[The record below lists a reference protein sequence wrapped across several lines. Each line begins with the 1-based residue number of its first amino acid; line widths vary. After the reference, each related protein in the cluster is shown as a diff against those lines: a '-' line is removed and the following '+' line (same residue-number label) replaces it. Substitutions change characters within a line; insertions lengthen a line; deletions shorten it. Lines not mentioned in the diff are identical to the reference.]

1 MAQTKALLSNKIKLV
16 EISFA
21 FMTSEISVDPL
32 TLTSIGIEQL
42 KSIDNWALIMT
53 IFVILNPN
61 QVLEFFEK
69 NFRIRD
75 HRHKL
80 LS

>member
-21 FMTSEISVDPL
+21 FMTSEISVDLL
-32 TLTSIGIEQL
+32 TVTSIGTEQL
-42 KSIDNWALIMT
+42 KFIDNWALIMT
-53 IFVILNPN
+53 IFVILNPD

-69 NFRIRD
+69 NLRIRD
-75 HRHKL
+75 HRQL

>member
-61 QVLEFFEK
+61 QVLEFCEK

-75 HRHKL
+75 HRQKL

>member
-21 FMTSEISVDPL
+21 FMTSEISVDLL
-32 TLTSIGIEQL
+32 TVTSIGIEQL
-42 KSIDNWALIMT
+42 KFIDNWALIMT
-53 IFVILNPN
+53 IFVILNPD

-69 NFRIRD
+69 NLRIRD
-75 HRHKL
+75 HRQL